1 MSLIHNFVTQPRLTI
16 TRELLLVALVIV
28 LATLATLVF
37 GGPGAGVPFDTR
49 LDQLALPF

>member
-1 MSLIHNFVTQPRLTI
+1 MSLIHGFVTQRPLTI
-16 TRELLLVALVIV
+16 TRELLVIALVVV

-37 GGPGAGVPFDTR
+37 SGPGAGVPFDTR